1 MSTSTLPSAR
11 RQVGLIVAT
20 FATVG
25 VALGVVGFVTAD
37 WARTQFV
44 TAATGSTPATFGPV
58 FVALST
64 FQTTVTL
71 FFAGP
76 VLAAALGLLSGSR
89 FAAPTPAAGVAAAG
103 ALVGFFA
110 MAGFGLVGLS
120 LPSGGGTQQTYALG
134 QAVGPL
140 LLSGAATAATGGV
153 AGALGSLFVR

>member
-1 MSTSTLPSAR
+1 VSTSTLPSAR
-11 RQVGLIVAT
+11 RQIGLIAAT

-25 VALGVVGFVTAD
+25 LALGAVGFVTAG

-44 TAATGSTPATFGPV
+44 TGATGSAPETFGPV

-64 FQTTVTL
+64 FGTTVTL

-89 FAAPTPAAGVAAAG
+89 FAAPTAAAGVAAAG
-103 ALVGFFA
+103 TLVGFFV
-110 MAGFGLVGLS
+110 MAGVGLVGLS
-120 LPSGGGTQQTYALG
+120 IPSGAGTEQTYALG

-140 LLSGAATAATGGV
+140 LLSGVATAATGAV